1 MGAVVGLR
9 EGGWWLPPPRDIAGG
24 CPLPAHVTEFCDITE
39 FPWRHP
45 GATRASSPI
54 YPHF

>member
-24 CPLPAHVTEFCDITE
+24 CPLPAHVTEFCGVTE
-39 FPWRHP
+39 FR
-45 GATRASSPI
+45 GVTRKRPALPLPS